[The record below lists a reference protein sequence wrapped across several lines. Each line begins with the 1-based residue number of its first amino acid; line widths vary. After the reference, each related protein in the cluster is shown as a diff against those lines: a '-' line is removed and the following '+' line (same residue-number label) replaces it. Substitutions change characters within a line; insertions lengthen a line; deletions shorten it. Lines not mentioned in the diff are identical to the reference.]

1 MRVVSA
7 AVLLAATVIVGPAVG
22 AGPTGAAPAEAAKA
36 GVRAVTAPAARTTR
50 PPGPRVYERRVVRH
64 TNRERRAHGRRAVK
78 RSSCLD
84 RYAQRA
90 ANRIAANGRLV
101 HQDLQPVLRACGG
114 RKVGENIA
122 YGYRWPRHVV
132 TAWMESPGHRA
143 NVLEPGYRRIGVGVR
158 RDRRGVVW
166 VSQVFAYRR

>member
-7 AVLLAATVIVGPAVG
+7 AVLLAATVVVGPAVG
-22 AGPTGAAPAEAAKA
+22 AGPTGAAPAEAAEA
-36 GVRAVTAPAARTTR
+36 GVRAVAVPAAKTR

-64 TNRERRAHGRRAVK
+64 TNRQRRANGLRAVK

-101 HQDLQPVLRACGG
+101 HQDLQPVLRRCGG

-122 YGYRWPRHVV
+122 YGYRWPRYVV
-132 TAWMESPGHRA
+132 AAWMDSPGHRA
-143 NVLEPGYRRIGVGVR
+143 NILEPHYRRIGVGVR

>member
-7 AVLLAATVIVGPAVG
+7 VMLCAATILVGPG
-22 AGPTGAAPAEAAKA
+22 
-36 GVRAVTAPAARTTR
+36 AVTAAGSAPATATTGAVVESAVPARTTG

-64 TNRERRAHGRRAVK
+64 TNRQRRAHDRRTLK
-78 RSSCLD
+78 RSSCLN

-101 HQDLQPVLRACGG
+101 HQDLKPVLRACGG
-114 RKVGENIA
+114 WKVGENIA

-132 TAWMESPGHRA
+132 RAWMDSPGHRA
-143 NVLEPGYRRIGVGVR
+143 NILERRYRRIGVGVR
-158 RDRRGVVW
+158 RDSRGVVW